1 MIPLS
6 DYLGYLFIEI
16 TNARIGADK
25 YAAAQAKAYAS
36 DEVMKHFS
44 VPRFK
49 IPEMELNIP
58 VLIAGAK
65 YKSTIEFNM
74 EEEEFTSYMQDMLQK
89 AQQTIFIKKNGI
101 RSPIIIKRDVIKPI
115 VVKGV
120 LKAAGADGAAA
131 AIQEF
136 YKALRENVNPG
147 LPENLVDIYT
157 STLFREMLS
166 ASQLEEAYAKYY
178 PQNELYLSFAD
189 TVLAKVKENTIVVR
203 NKIENLLVNPET
215 QMVKEGSGEFSVF
228 QIKAKVNEEGVFITQ
243 ARNED
248 GTSQAIVD
256 FE

>member
-16 TNARIGADK
+16 TNARINADR
-25 YAAAQAKAYAS
+25 YAAAQAKEYAN

-44 VPRFK
+44 IPRFK

-74 EEEEFTSYMQDMLQK
+74 EEEEFTNYVQDMLHK
-89 AQQTIFIKKNGI
+89 AEQTIFIKKNGI
-101 RSPIIIKRDVIKPI
+101 RNPVFIKRDVLKPI
-115 VVKGV
+115 VVKDV
-120 LKAAGADGAAA
+120 LKTVAANESSPL
-131 AIQEF
+131 IPEF
-136 YKALRENVNPG
+136 YKALKGNLNPG
-147 LPENLVDIYT
+147 LPENLVDIYCDK
-157 STLFREMLS
+157 LFREMI
-166 ASQLEEAYAKYY
+166 ATNQLEEAYAKYY
-178 PQNELYLSFAD
+178 PQNELYLSFND
-189 TVLAKVKENTIVVR
+189 SILAKVEENTIVVK

-248 GTSQAIVD
+248 GTTQAIVD